1 MKKRISFMIAIAV
14 CFSMLLSGCGKKL
27 TTENAPDYVKSALD
41 ACYKADF
48 DAYMEFTKSTQEEA
62 EELYEEGL
70 DANMEAAGIVGT
82 SISSELQDQYR
93 QLFADILNISKYEV
107 GEAKEDG
114 DGFTVEVT
122 VEPFLMFNN
131 LEQELLPL
139 LDTEEAKALTT
150 QEEMNQF
157 VFQKMYELMTSKLEA
172 PEYGDSETVT
182 VHIQPDDDG
191 IQTINE
197 DDLATLDATMYS
209 AIL

>member
-14 CFSMLLSGCGKKL
+14 CFSMLLGGCEKKL

-48 DAYMEFTKSTQEEA
+48 DAYMEFTNSTKEEA
-62 EELYEEGL
+62 EELYEQGL
-70 DANMEAAGIVGT
+70 DTNMEASGILGASV
-82 SISSELQDQYR
+82 SPELQEQYR
-93 QLFADILNISKYEV
+93 QLFADILNLSKYEV

-114 DGFTVEVT
+114 DGFTVEVN
-122 VEPFLMFNN
+122 VEPFIMFND

-139 LDTEEAKALTT
+139 LETEEAAALTT
-150 QEEMNQF
+150 DDEKTQF
-157 VFQKMYELMTSKLEA
+157 VFQKMYELMSSKLEA
-172 PEYGDSETVT
+172 PEYGEAETVT

-191 IQTINE
+191 VQTIDE
-197 DDLATLDATMYS
+197 DDLAALDAAMYS